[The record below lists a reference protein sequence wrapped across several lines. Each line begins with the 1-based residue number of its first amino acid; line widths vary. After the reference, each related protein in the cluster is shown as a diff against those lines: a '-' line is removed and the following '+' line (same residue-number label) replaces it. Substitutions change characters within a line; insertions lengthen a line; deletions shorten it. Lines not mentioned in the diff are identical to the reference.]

1 MAEIKTHPWFL
12 KNRSADLMNEDKM
25 INMLFEEPEQPMQS
39 VNEIMQ
45 IISEATIP
53 PVGYYDID
61 MMEDD
66 LDLDLDLDDFDSD
79 REEIDIESSGEVVYA
94 L

>member
-1 MAEIKTHPWFL
+1 MAEIKAHPWFM
-12 KNRSADLMNEDKM
+12 KNRSADLVNEDKM
-25 INMLFEEPEQPMQS
+25 INMLFEEPEQPMQG

-66 LDLDLDLDDFDSD
+66 LDLDLDDFDSD
-79 REEIDIESSGEVVYA
+79 LEELVIERSVEVVSA
-94 L
+94 M

>member
-1 MAEIKTHPWFL
+1 
-12 KNRSADLMNEDKM
+12 MNEDKM
-25 INMLFEEPEQPMQS
+25 INMLFEEPDEPMQS

-53 PVGYYDID
+53 LVGFYDID

-66 LDLDLDLDDFDSD
+66 LDLDLDDFDSD
-79 REEIDIESSGEVVYA
+79 REELDIERSVEVVFA